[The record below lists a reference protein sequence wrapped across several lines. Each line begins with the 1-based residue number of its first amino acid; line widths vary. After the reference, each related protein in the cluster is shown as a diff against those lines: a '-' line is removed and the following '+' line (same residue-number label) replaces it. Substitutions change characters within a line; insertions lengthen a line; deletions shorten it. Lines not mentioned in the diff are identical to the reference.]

1 MKGVFA
7 RLVAAAGFKPVVG
20 TVATVLRWVR
30 FPSTPAFCVSQPGKN
45 CGLEIKSPKNFPVDS
60 VATPATRSDLNR
72 CDKMERK
79 SAGKAWT

>member
-30 FPSTPAFCVSQPGKN
+30 FPSTPVFCASRSEKKS
-45 CGLEIKSPKNFPVDS
+45 GLANQITEKLS
-60 VATPATRSDLNR
+60 R
-72 CDKMERK
+72 
-79 SAGKAWT
+79 